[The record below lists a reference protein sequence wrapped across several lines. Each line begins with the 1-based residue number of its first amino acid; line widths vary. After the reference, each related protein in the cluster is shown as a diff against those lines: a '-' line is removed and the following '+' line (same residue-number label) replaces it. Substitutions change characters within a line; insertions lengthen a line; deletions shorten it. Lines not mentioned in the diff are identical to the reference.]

1 MRTSRLICVAALL
14 LLALVP
20 TTLAQNG
27 KTLDVRIAETLART
41 FPEWTPKEPLRVFQ
55 PNAPSGGDPMFF
67 GHWKDG
73 ERTLGIYVSLLP
85 SPAGM
90 EERFNMF
97 FRRQIM
103 PPSHGVDG
111 IGSRAVM
118 VETGRSV
125 EIGFSKENLFVTV
138 NYDFPAPIDP
148 KMPYY
153 YKTAPSLE
161 SARLTAIT
169 RAVAGAIDGPK
180 TATACLNDFFDTST
194 TRPATDPE
202 RLLDAASKGDTASAN
217 ELLNV
222 GVKTDGVDGDG
233 NSALHLAV
241 INGCAA
247 TIETLIAAK
256 VNVNARNARE
266 ETPLMIAAMYAD
278 IPTVEKLIAA
288 GAELKLKDKFGRN
301 AAFHAITYPLRFYF
315 LMRSVEHEDQMATV
329 KFLRQAG
336 VDLNERSSW
345 NGDNLLTFDMRSY
358 GYRLDLIRDLV
369 ALGVDVNGRVS
380 NGQTILIKVAHGGAP
395 SERNAVIK
403 LLLSLGADATLKDES
418 GKTAMDYVLLDRN
431 QRARSPEDQ
440 RHLAETIQLLTNAA
454 NAK

>member
-1 MRTSRLICVAALL
+1 MKATRIIFFAVLL
-14 LLALVP
+14 LFALVP
-20 TTLAQNG
+20 ATFAQVG
-27 KTLDVRIAETLART
+27 KTLDVRIAETLTRT
-41 FPEWTPKEPLRVFQ
+41 FPEWTQKNPLRVFQ

-67 GHWKDG
+67 GYWKDG

-85 SPAGM
+85 SPAEM

-111 IGSRAVM
+111 IGSRAVL
-118 VETGRSV
+118 VETSRSV
-125 EIGFSKENLFVTV
+125 EIGFSKENLFITV
-138 NYDFPAPIDP
+138 NYDFPAPLDP

-153 YKTAPSLE
+153 YKTAPPQE

-169 RAVAGAIDGPK
+169 RAVASAIDGPK

-202 RLLDAASKGDTASAN
+202 RLLDAASKGDTALAN

-222 GVKTDGVDGDG
+222 GVKTDGADTDG

-241 INGCAA
+241 INGCPA

-256 VNVNARNARE
+256 ANVNARNTRE

-278 IPTVEKLIAA
+278 IPTMEKLIAA

-301 AAFHAITYPLRFYF
+301 AAFHAITYPIRFYF
-315 LMRSVEHEDQMATV
+315 VMRSVKHEDQMATV
-329 KFLRQAG
+329 KFLRQVG
-336 VDLNERSSW
+336 IDLNEPSSW
-345 NGDNLLTFDMRSY
+345 NGDTLLTFDMRSY
-358 GYRLDLIRDLV
+358 GYRLDLIKDLV
-369 ALGVDVNGRVS
+369 ALGADVNGRAA
-380 NGQTILIKVAHGGAP
+380 NGQTILIKVARGGAP
-395 SERNAVIK
+395 SERNAVVK
-403 LLLSLGADATLKDES
+403 LLLSLGADTTLKDDS

-431 QRARSPEDQ
+431 QRAKSPEDQ
-440 RHLAETIQLLTNAA
+440 RYIAETIEILA
-454 NAK
+454 NATRAR